1 MSGARKFGLVLFGAI
16 LVAVFAG
23 IAIANGGVTQP
34 SVPSG
39 DVALVEEVPDG
50 LGDISQDDYDAT
62 FTQTWKRG
70 GLKAAPKPGD
80 AQYDQ
85 VRDAALNDLLDQ
97 AWLTGEASELGVS
110 ATQREIDNEFKTI
123 RKDQFPDDAAYKKFL
138 KDSGFTE
145 EQVLQRVKL
154 QVLSRKIEESITK
167 NVTSVSDEDAQ
178 EYFDENKAT
187 YATPESRDIR
197 LIVTDDKAAA
207 DKAAAALKDDP
218 TDENFAKLAKK
229 YSTHASKDKGG
240 ETVATEGVFPDP
252 AGADIMKAEQGVVD
266 GPVKAGESY
275 YIFKVTKINEASDG
289 SFDDVKEQIKSQ
301 LLPTKQ
307 QEAMSSFVASYNSK
321 WTARTFCAD
330 DYLTARCH
338 NFEPSG
344 RLTQTDPSSG
354 AVVDVADAAC
364 YGEDA
369 ADKVADA
376 KAPIA
381 CPSLVPGRKVPAPGA
396 ALDIGIDPSQVIS
409 TLPPQRPVPAGDA
422 ADPAAAGAAGAAGT
436 DPAAA
441 AAAAAAA
448 GGAPAGGDP
457 AAAAAAQAAAA
468 QAAAA
473 QAGGQ

>member
-50 LGDISQDDYDAT
+50 LGDISQEDYDAT
-62 FTQTWKRG
+62 FTQTWKRAT
-70 GLKAAPKPGD
+70 LKAAPKPGD

-85 VRDAALNDLLDQ
+85 VKEAAINDLLDQ
-97 AWLTGEASELGVS
+97 AWLTGEASELGVD
-110 ATQREIDNEFKTI
+110 ATEREVDNEFKTI

-145 EQVLQRVKL
+145 EQVLQRVRL

-167 NVTSVSDEDAQ
+167 SVTSVSDDDAK
-178 EYFDENKAT
+178 EYFEQNKAT

-197 LIVTDDKAAA
+197 LIVTASKADA
-207 DKAAAALKDDP
+207 DKAAAALEGDSS
-218 TDENFAKLAKK
+218 DENFAKLAKQ

-252 AGADIMKAEQGVVD
+252 AGADIMSAEVD
-266 GPVKAGESY
+266 VLGGPVKAGDNFY
-275 YIFKVTKINEASDG
+275 VYKVTKINEASEG
-289 SFDDVKEQIKSQ
+289 SFDEVKDQIKQQ

-307 QEAMSSFVASYNSK
+307 QEEMSRFVASYNSK

-338 NFEPSG
+338 NYEPSG
-344 RLTQTDPSSG
+344 RLTQADPTSG
-354 AVVDVADAAC
+354 AIVDVADAAC

-369 ADKVADA
+369 ADKVGDA
-376 KAPIA
+376 KKPIA
-381 CPSLVPGRKVPAPGA
+381 CPSLVQGRKVPAPGS
-396 ALDIGIDPSQVIS
+396 ALDIGIDPSQLIS
-409 TLPPQRPVPAGDA
+409 TLPPQRPVPPGDA
-422 ADPAAAGAAGAAGT
+422 EDAAAAGAAAGT

-448 GGAPAGGDP
+448 GGAAGGTDP

>member
-1 MSGARKFGLVLFGAI
+1 MSGARKFGLVLFGAVFVI
-16 LVAVFAG
+16 VFAG
-23 IAIANGGVTQP
+23 IAIANGGITQP
-34 SVPSG
+34 SVPDG

-50 LGDISQDDYDAT
+50 LGDISQEDYDRT
-62 FTQTWKRG
+62 FLQTWKRG
-70 GLKAAPKPGD
+70 GLKKAPKSGD

-85 VRDAALNDLLDQ
+85 VREAAINDLLDQ

-110 ATQREIDNEFKTI
+110 ATDREIDNEFKTI
-123 RKDQFPDDAAYKKFL
+123 REDQFPDDKAYEKFL

-145 EQVLQRVKL
+145 DEVLARVKL

-167 NVTSVSDEDAQ
+167 SVTSVSDEDA
-178 EYFDENKAT
+178 EDYYEENKAT
-187 YATPESRDIR
+187 YVTPQSRDIK
-197 LIVTDDKAAA
+197 LVVTDNQKDA
-207 DKAAAALKDDP
+207 DKVEAALAKDDS
-218 TDENFAKLAKK
+218 EESFAKLAKQ
-229 YSTHASKDKGG
+229 YSTHASKSQDGD
-240 ETVATEGVFPDP
+240 TVATEGAFPDP
-252 AGADIMKAEQGVVD
+252 AGSDIMSAEVGAVD
-266 GPVKAGESY
+266 GPVKAGDDFYFFRVVKDTPE
-275 YIFKVTKINEASDG
+275 KTQ
-289 SFDDVKEQIKSQ
+289 SFDEVKDQIKTQ
-301 LLPTKQ
+301 LLPTQQ
-307 QEAMSSFVASYNSK
+307 QEAMTAFVASYNSK

-338 NFEPSG
+338 NFEPTG
-344 RLTQTDPSSG
+344 RLQQTDPTSG
-354 AVVDVADAAC
+354 AAVDVADAAC

-369 ADKVADA
+369 PDKIADE

-381 CPSLVPGRKVPAPGA
+381 CPTLVPGRRVPAPGA
-396 ALDIGIDPSQVIS
+396 ALDIGIDPSQVVS

-422 ADPAAAGAAGAAGT
+422 EDAASAAAAAGT